1 MFTIFK
7 QLPSEINVLILK
19 RALRSKQELFLA
31 VSKLKYVLKNIY
43 SKIIY

>member
-7 QLPSEINVLILK
+7 QLPSDINVLILK
-19 RALRSKQELFLA
+19 RALKGKQELFLA

-43 SKIIY
+43 NKLIY